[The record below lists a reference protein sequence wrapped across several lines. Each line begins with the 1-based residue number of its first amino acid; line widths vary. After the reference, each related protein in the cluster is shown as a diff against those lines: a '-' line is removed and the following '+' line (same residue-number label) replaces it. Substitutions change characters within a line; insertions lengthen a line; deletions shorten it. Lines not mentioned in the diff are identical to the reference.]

1 MICICESPNILSS
14 FFLLTR
20 HYNAK
25 DSFSFSFSMPFLFL
39 LKRFFLASLS
49 WLLFNYRRSCTQLI
63 FRSLSR
69 VTAMGNFNA
78 WSALPNDFIQRN
90 NRSAICIQ
98 RFDPVNSWSF
108 IPCLPIKEAV
118 DRSKQF
124 QFLFVILESCHRFE
138 RGYEPY
144 GSFQMRPTFNS
155 YVVWIC
161 GNKCEICGM
170 CVTIKIRIFFN

>member
-20 HYNAK
+20 HYNTK

-124 QFLFVILESCHRFE
+124 QSSSWYLNRATVSNEGTNPMGVFKCVELSIAMLFEFVEIDVKFVEC
-138 RGYEPY
+138 
-144 GSFQMRPTFNS
+144 
-155 YVVWIC
+155 VWQ
-161 GNKCEICGM
+161 
-170 CVTIKIRIFFN
+170 